1 MNMIISFINMDIFKK
16 LPSGV
21 IINNTI
27 RKIEIKQ
34 YVQIFFVYE
43 KTI

>member
-1 MNMIISFINMDIFKK
+1 MNMIIIFINMDILKK